1 MDIHIELDHSDI
13 SEKIIKIK
21 WVSRN
26 FPKTLYKENRLLGN
40 FRIGVTCLNILSVT
54 SDQIIH
60 T

>member
-40 FRIGVTCLNILSVT
+40 FRIGVTYLNILSVT